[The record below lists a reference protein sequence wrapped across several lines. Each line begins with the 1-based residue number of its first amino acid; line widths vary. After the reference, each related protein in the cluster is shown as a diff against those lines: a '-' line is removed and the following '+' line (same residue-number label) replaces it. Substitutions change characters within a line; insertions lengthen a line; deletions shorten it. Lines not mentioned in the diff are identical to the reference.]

1 MWPFYH
7 DWNCPR
13 VAEFPLMVKRSH
25 NMCTVYIVCRTI
37 MLKDKINCGGGFVN
51 YFLWVP
57 LICLGSM
64 TQGTRA
70 GTFVEPC
77 KNSLQNLLQSSFC
90 LLLFSPYLSQES
102 TCERWRTK
110 KETIR
115 ARAAPQTSRPSLRAV
130 WLLRCPIATM
140 ADIPTPSKL
149 FYSAINT
156 LVFPRLFNHELP
168 SC

>member
-1 MWPFYH
+1 
-7 DWNCPR
+7 
-13 VAEFPLMVKRSH
+13 
-25 NMCTVYIVCRTI
+25 
-37 MLKDKINCGGGFVN
+37 
-51 YFLWVP
+51 
-57 LICLGSM
+57 M

-77 KNSLQNLLQSSFC
+77 KNCLQDLLQSSFC

-156 LVFPRLFNHELP
+156 LVLP
-168 SC
+168 SVLLSERLQTAQTPRCGGQKRIFVCGCRCPCFGLSPN

>member
-1 MWPFYH
+1 
-7 DWNCPR
+7 
-13 VAEFPLMVKRSH
+13 
-25 NMCTVYIVCRTI
+25 
-37 MLKDKINCGGGFVN
+37 
-51 YFLWVP
+51 
-57 LICLGSM
+57 M
-64 TQGTRA
+64 TQGTRV

-156 LVFPRLFNHELP
+156 LVFPRLCYSITNSQVASRNKFLLRRKMILP
-168 SC
+168 YLRYDSDDWGDESTA